1 MRIKPTSPLAIPT
14 IKSTKPTAFRSMRLV
29 MISTITSTFMLSACQ
44 NAPTQNRA
52 DNANGTHQKTLPS
65 PPTVLMKEADIVSA
79 SPSYGATPA
88 MNKRMSVMPPM
99 PYPQPSAQNNE
110 RYQDLKENTVKRTSD
125 DAVSTLSIDVDT
137 GSYANMRRFLNNGK
151 LPPKDAIRIE
161 ELLNY
166 FKYDFKKPSGSAA
179 KHPFAVSTELA
190 ESPWNA
196 NNHILRVGV
205 KAVDV
210 NASEQPPANLVFLV
224 DVSGSMRSKDKLE
237 LAKSSLKLLTKNL
250 RKQDTVSMVV
260 YAGRTQVELPATAG
274 NKTSTI
280 LSAIDRL
287 TAGGSTNGEAALKLA
302 YNEAAQ
308 HFKKDGINRIL
319 LMTDGDFNVGM
330 SSNKDIIDMVEQQRK
345 RGISLS
351 TLGFG
356 TGNYNEHM
364 MEQIANKG
372 NGNYSYID
380 SLSEAQKVFGE
391 EMAET
396 FNTVAKDVKLQLE
409 FNPATVKEWRLIGYE
424 NRVLAEQDFNNDN
437 VDAAEIGAGKSV
449 VALYEITPVGKQGL
463 YADRRYETTK
473 PTDKANELGYLKVR
487 YKQPNGDKSTL
498 FSLPITKTAH
508 TANSTSNDMQFAMA
522 VAGFGQILK
531 NSDYRGTFTYDDVIK
546 LAKKGKGQD
555 EGGYRAGFVKLVK
568 LADGLDHTPATK

>member
-1 MRIKPTSPLAIPT
+1 MNMQYKSGVTGLSVAVVLSMLAACQQMPTSQKEVATDDAAAVPPVVA
-14 IKSTKPTAFRSMRLV
+14 
-29 MISTITSTFMLSACQ
+29 
-44 NAPTQNRA
+44 NRA
-52 DNANGTHQKTLPS
+52 KLSKHMAIAASPMMKRMAMPIRPILPRPS
-65 PPTVLMKEADIVSA
+65 PR
-79 SPSYGATPA
+79 PSVAES
-88 MNKRMSVMPPM
+88 R
-99 PYPQPSAQNNE
+99 E
-110 RYQDLKENTVKRTSD
+110 RYQDLTENTVKKTSE

-137 GSYANMRRFLNNGK
+137 GSYANMRRFLNDGR
-151 LPPKDAIRIE
+151 LPPKNAIRIE

-166 FKYDFKKPSGSAA
+166 FKYDFKKPSKSSR
-179 KHPFAVSTELA
+179 HPFAISTELTA
-190 ESPWNA
+190 SPWNKH
-196 NNHILRVGV
+196 NQILRVGV

-224 DVSGSMRSKDKLE
+224 DVSGSMRSKDKLD

-274 NKTSTI
+274 DETETI

-287 TAGGSTNGEAALKLA
+287 TAGGSTHGEAALKLA
-302 YNEAAQ
+302 YNEAAKNY
-308 HFKKDGINRIL
+308 KKQGINRIL
-319 LMTDGDFNVGM
+319 LMTDGDFNVGI
-330 SSNKDIIDMVEQQRK
+330 SSTKDIINMVEQQRK

-356 TGNYNEHM
+356 SGNYNEHM

-380 SLSEAQKVFGE
+380 SLTEAQKVFGE

-409 FNPATVKEWRLIGYE
+409 FNPAVVKEWRLIGYE
-424 NRVLAEQDFNNDN
+424 NRVLQEQDFDNDK

-449 VALYEITPVGKQGL
+449 VALYEITPVGKKGL
-463 YADRRYETTK
+463 YADRRYPINQNTAKK
-473 PTDKANELGYLKVR
+473 PTGKSSELGYLKVR
-487 YKQPNGDKSTL
+487 YKQPKGSKSTL
-498 FSLPITKTAH
+498 FSLPISKHAK
-508 TANSTSNDMQFAMA
+508 AASRTSDDMQFAMS

-531 NSDYRGTFTYDDVIK
+531 NSNYRGTFTYDDVVT
-546 LAKKGKGQD
+546 LANKGKGRD
-555 EGGYRAGFVKLVK
+555 KGGYRAGFVKLVK
-568 LADGLDHTPATK
+568 LAKGLDHKKPQTGK